1 MHDTRNREMIRGRL
15 VNGYY
20 FESAFVAKNG
30 EICLRPTMHVF
41 VVIFLYKF
49 FKIHFSSAQ
58 E

>member
-1 MHDTRNREMIRGRL
+1 MIRGRL